1 MSDLSAKL
9 PGLVLPT
16 MPWRPTPR
24 QWALGL
30 AAALAAVLVSQS
42 FVIVPPGH
50 RGVSVMLGKVA
61 PQAWEEGLHFRVPM
75 AQQVRLMNVQIQKGE
90 GGDSA
95 ASRDLQHVNVRVAIN
110 WRLAPERT
118 PQILQQIG
126 GPEVVGERLILP
138 LVHEAVKAVVARFTA
153 EELVT
158 RRTEV
163 RNQIRAELEPRLRQH
178 GVLVEDFAITGF
190 SFSKEFEAA
199 IEAKSRA
206 EQDRMKAERDLERIR
221 VEAEQTLTRSRAE
234 AQALAISREAEAQ
247 AMRAQREQITPE
259 LLQWETVRRWDGKL
273 PEVMGAGQAL
283 PIQLPP
289 RAANPERKPS

>member
-1 MSDLSAKL
+1 MSELLAKL
-9 PGLVLPT
+9 PRLAWPAT
-16 MPWRPTPR
+16 HWRPTPR
-24 QWALGL
+24 Q
-30 AAALAAVLVSQS
+30 AALALAAMLVALLAAQS

-50 RGVSVMLGKVA
+50 RGVLVTLGRVSA
-61 PQAWEEGLHFRVPM
+61 QAWQEGLHLRVPL
-75 AQQVRLMNVQIQKGE
+75 AQKVHLVNVQIQKGE

-95 ASRDLQHVNVRVAIN
+95 ASRDLQHVNVKVAIN

-118 PQILQQIG
+118 PQILQEIG
-126 GPEVVGERLILP
+126 GPEIVGERVILP

-163 RNQIRAELEPRLRQH
+163 RNQIRAELAPRLRQH

-234 AQALAISREAEAQ
+234 AQALAIKREAEAQ
-247 AMRAQREQITPE
+247 AMRAQRAEITPE
-259 LLQWETVRRWDGKL
+259 LLQWETVRRWDGRL